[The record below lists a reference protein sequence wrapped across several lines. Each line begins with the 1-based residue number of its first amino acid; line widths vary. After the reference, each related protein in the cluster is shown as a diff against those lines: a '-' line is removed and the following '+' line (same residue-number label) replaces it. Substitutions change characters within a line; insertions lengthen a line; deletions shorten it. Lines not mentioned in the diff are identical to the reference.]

1 MNYKNYL
8 ADGIKVSEL
17 GFGAWQLGV
26 NSGWKPISEKESE
39 KMIRLALD
47 HGINFFDTAPN
58 YGNGTSE
65 LRLGK
70 VFKTIDRSKIVV
82 NTKFGRLD
90 NGQVDFDVKHLRSS
104 VEKSLTRLKIDYL
117 DSVIIHSPPI
127 ALLDGNKNDHYAL
140 LEKLQEEGKI
150 MAYGASI
157 DFYEEIKIFLE
168 TTNAKVIQCFFN
180 ILHQDAKR
188 AFALTHKKDV
198 AVIAKIPFDSGWLT
212 GKYDHNSIFDGVRSR
227 WTKEDKMRR
236 SELVERIKKISNNAS
251 SLIPTALTFCSSFEA
266 ISTVIPGA
274 ISTQQLLQNIEAMYP
289 AMDKNIRQQLEDFYA
304 NEVEKL
310 NLPW

>member
-1 MNYKNYL
+1 MNYKKYL
-8 ADGIKVSEL
+8 ANGIKVSEL

-26 NSGWKPISEKESE
+26 NSGWQPISERESE
-39 KMIRLALD
+39 RMIRSALE

-58 YGNGTSE
+58 YGYGTSE
-65 LRLGK
+65 SRLGK

-90 NGQVDFDVKHLRSS
+90 NGQVDFDVKHLRGS

-117 DSVIIHSPPI
+117 DSVIIHSPPM
-127 ALLDGNKNDHYAL
+127 ALLDGHKNDHYEL

-180 ILHQDAKR
+180 IFHQDAKR
-188 AFALTHKKDV
+188 AFDLTQKKEA

-212 GKYDHNSIFDGVRSR
+212 GKYDHRSQFEGVRSR
-227 WTKEDKMRR
+227 WSAEDKRTR
-236 SELVERIKKISNNAS
+236 SILVEKVKKISNNNV
-251 SLIPTALTFCSSFEA
+251 SLMATALTFCSSFEA
-266 ISTVIPGA
+266 VSTVIPGA
-274 ISTQQLLQNIEAMYP
+274 ITSQQLLQNIAAMQP
-289 AMDKNIRQQLEDFYA
+289 PMDNDSKRQLEDFYA